1 MAAEDI
7 FASDRSR
14 ISSPVYNAAAVTP
27 HDTNELSFLTRGIY
41 VGVSGN
47 VALVTASGDAITLV
61 GLAAGVIHPIRAKII
76 KITDTTATS
85 IVALW

>member
-14 ISSPVYNAAAVTP
+14 LNAPAYNAGAVTP
-27 HDTNELSFLTRGIY
+27 HDTDELAFLTRGIY

-47 VALVTASGDAITLV
+47 VVLVTASGDTITFV
-61 GLAAGVIHPIRAKII
+61 GLAAGMIHPIRAKII
-76 KITDTTATS
+76 KSTNTTATS
-85 IVALW
+85 IVAVW